1 MQMVAWRRDHKA
13 RGMRFRSDNNEHGL
27 VASCDASNKTD
38 KHDSKCKR
46 PDVTQWCGGTI
57 GMGSAKNAHTGYDS
71 PANEYMA
78 IPTSSD
84 ISLKR

>member
-38 KHDSKCKR
+38 KHDSKCQR
-46 PDVTQWCGGTI
+46 SDVIQWCGGTI